1 MEQGYII
8 TYNSRFTNNN
18 PHTVIDKETSTNRR
32 TWMDFNAR
40 YLLPFQGADHP
51 VDHVYQCPYVNAIP
65 PFWSRVYSG
74 ISPLKRK

>member
-1 MEQGYII
+1 MASAGG
-8 TYNSRFTNNN
+8 
-18 PHTVIDKETSTNRR
+18 
-32 TWMDFNAR
+32 
-40 YLLPFQGADHP
+40 LLPFQGADHP